1 MHDFPLVPVLPGP
14 AVDSSKNRSFI
25 SDIGL
30 IKTKKEILWH
40 MRKNQAKM
48 PERRGGTF

>member
-14 AVDSSKNRSFI
+14 AVDSSENRSFI

-30 IKTKKEILWH
+30 KGKKEILWH

-48 PERRGGTF
+48 PGRRGGTF

>member
-25 SDIGL
+25 SDISL
-30 IKTKKEILWH
+30 TRRKEILWH

-48 PERRGGTF
+48 PEQRGGTF